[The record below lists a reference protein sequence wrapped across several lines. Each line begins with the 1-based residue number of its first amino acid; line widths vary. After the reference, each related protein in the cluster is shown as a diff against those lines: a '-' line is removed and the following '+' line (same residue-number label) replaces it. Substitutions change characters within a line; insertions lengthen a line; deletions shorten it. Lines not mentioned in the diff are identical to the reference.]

1 MILYVEDLVTDEIL
15 DQYIVDELF
24 PLWEKLGKALQLP
37 GSFLED
43 TYSDFTTDS
52 ERLRATLR
60 EWKTTA
66 EHPKIAILD
75 KRLEQIGYK
84 NLTEFML

>member
-1 MILYVEDLVTDEIL
+1 MILYVEVTDETL
-15 DQYIVDELF
+15 DKYIVDELF

-43 TYSDFTTDS
+43 TYNNFPTDQA
-52 ERLRATLR
+52 ERLRVILR
-60 EWKTTA
+60 EWRTTT
-66 EHPKIAILD
+66 EHPSVVSLE

-84 NLTEFML
+84 NMGPQ

>member
-1 MILYVEDLVTDEIL
+1 MIVYVEVTDEIL
-15 DQYIVDELF
+15 DEYIVDDLL

-43 TYSDFTTDS
+43 TYNDFSTNPA
-52 ERLRATLR
+52 ERLRVILR
-60 EWKTTA
+60 EWKNKA
-66 EHPKIAILD
+66 EHPSVVTLD

-84 NLTEFML
+84 KIIPQ